1 MAGSAVR
8 VIQGDCGAPSLIEIL
23 MRAAGDLF
31 RSFCFLVLL
40 FTLFHRQFH
49 SYGARRA
56 LAKKVD
62 DLLKVENHEF
72 TDFSERLL
80 NLIFISWSTLTSHMS
95 SYDIASHE
103 PIHIGMPCG
112 AWRTAEKGRMAY
124 TTFAF

>member
-1 MAGSAVR
+1 
-8 VIQGDCGAPSLIEIL
+8 

-31 RSFCFLVLL
+31 RSFCFLVY
-40 FTLFHRQFH
+40 F
-49 SYGARRA
+49 GARRA

-124 TTFAF
+124 TAFAF

>member
-1 MAGSAVR
+1 MARSAVR

-31 RSFCFLVLL
+31 RSFCFLVYFSHY
-40 FTLFHRQFH
+40 FTANFTAME
-49 SYGARRA
+49 ARRA

-112 AWRTAEKGRMAY
+112 A
-124 TTFAF
+124 

>member
-1 MAGSAVR
+1 MQHHPGGGVGRALRCTPPPG
-8 VIQGDCGAPSLIEIL
+8 GDVHLLQATFFVVFGI
-23 MRAAGDLF
+23 
-31 RSFCFLVLL
+31 L

-124 TTFAF
+124 TAFAF